1 MAGHVHVSPPHDE
14 IQDMHKEWVFF
25 ENLFDEPKVWP
36 LPSFELFDHEFHITK
51 FMILQV
57 VAALL
62 VILIYVPLARRIKN
76 GGLPTGRWWN
86 LFESLLTFIRDQVAR
101 PNLDTHHA
109 PEHGHG
115 HEHGHHEE
123 HHEADKYVP
132 FLWTLFLY
140 VLFCNVLGMFPFLGS
155 PTASIWVTAGL
166 ALIAF
171 VMMHGA
177 PIVKVGPVNYFKSLW
192 PKIDMPPGLVF
203 KLMGYVFTLGIGL
216 IEIMGTFIKSGV
228 LAVRL
233 FANMFAGHLVL
244 ANILLFIILVGNA
257 LGTGFFWG
265 GVTIASVLGVIALSL
280 LELFVAL
287 LQAYIFTFLTAL
299 FMGMSLHHAEQH

>member
-1 MAGHVHVSPPHDE
+1 MAGHVHVPEPHHE
-14 IQDMHKEWVFF
+14 VQDTSSWPFF
-25 ENLFDEPKVWP
+25 ENLFEEPVVLP
-36 LPSFELFDHEFHITK
+36 LPSFELFGIEFKITK

-62 VILIYVPLARRIKN
+62 VILIYVPLARRIKS

-101 PNLDTHHA
+101 PNLDSHHA
-109 PEHGHG
+109 HEHGHD
-115 HEHGHHEE
+115 HHHEE

-132 FLWTLFLY
+132 FLWTLFLF

-155 PTASIWVTAGL
+155 PTASIWVTGAL

-177 PIVKVGPVNYFKSLW
+177 PIVKVGLWNYFKSLW
-192 PKIDMPPGLVF
+192 PKLDMPPGLVF
-203 KLMGYVFTLGIGL
+203 QVMGMMFTVGIGL

-244 ANILLFIILVGNA
+244 ANIMLFIILVGNTF
-257 LGTGFFWG
+257 GTGFFWG
-265 GVTIASVLGVIALSL
+265 GVTVASIVGVIALSL

-299 FMGMSLHHAEQH
+299 FMGMSLHPAEQH